1 GAILLANVFF
11 WGHGPAV
18 IHDSRG
24 YYELSKVI
32 RQSGL
37 FWCADDL
44 QIINSDY
51 AILFKLRTYG
61 YPLVVAL
68 CSLFTSQDLVTVQI
82 TVFNC
87 QLLLCLAT
95 CYYCATVLQGIFKF
109 RGFGTWLYVC
119 S

>member
-1 GAILLANVFF
+1 MNPRTLMNEPCQGPSRTVVLFATLGAILLANVFF
-11 WGHGPAV
+11 WGHGPTV

-82 TVFNC
+82 
-87 QLLLCLAT
+87 
-95 CYYCATVLQGIFKF
+95 
-109 RGFGTWLYVC
+109 
-119 S
+119 